1 MPREARLLRDSQGK
15 LVFIGDCAPLSF
27 FQSVRRLVTS
37 KVSHDAFAPETS
49 RFSVLENAPG
59 RRARTGDD
67 MPSVDPSKV
76 DRAVGVYLATTAGLV
91 DFLDD
96 GTLRADMA
104 AWANRSNRS
113 LSDGGG
119 AAEDD
124 VVIKYLILAIGLLG
138 SDDEELA
145 HDYFGYARDRAYGD
159 LSGDLSVGTV
169 QAFTLVTVFMLCSCQ
184 INGAFLFFGIAVR
197 AAYSIGLHRT
207 EVNARFGSD
216 VGRSRDMLWRSL
228 RVVDLYL
235 STSMGRPPVS
245 SDVDCTVSYR
255 TQDSDGNELLSLLTA
270 QVQILLITETIVL
283 EIFSRRKVSL
293 ALTEGISV
301 KLRSWSERWLQRLKG
316 VVESR
321 TGSSAALAGGACQVL
336 ATYYYSVMLVSRPF
350 LMYELYKRLSDGPVA
365 ARGGASGKTKL
376 ADACID
382 AASLMVDTVMELVHR
397 NMLSHRSPMLV

>member
-1 MPREARLLRDSQGK
+1 
-15 LVFIGDCAPLSF
+15 
-27 FQSVRRLVTS
+27 
-37 KVSHDAFAPETS
+37 
-49 RFSVLENAPG
+49 
-59 RRARTGDD
+59 
-67 MPSVDPSKV
+67 MPSVDPSRV
-76 DRAVGVYLATTAGLV
+76 DRAVDVYLATTAGLV
-91 DFLDD
+91 DFFEN
-96 GTLRADMA
+96 GSMKADMA
-104 AWANRSNRS
+104 AWAES
-113 LSDGGG
+113 G
-119 AAEDD
+119 AGEASD

-138 SDDEELA
+138 DDDELA

-169 QAFTLVTVFMLCSCQ
+169 QAFTLVTMFMLCSCQ

-207 EVNARFGSD
+207 EVNARFGTD

-245 SDVDCTVSYR
+245 SDIDCTVSYR
-255 TQDSDGNELLSLLTA
+255 AQDADGKEMLNLLNA
-270 QVQILLITETIVL
+270 QVQILLITETIVV
-283 EIFSRRKVSL
+283 EIFSLKKVSL
-293 ALTEGISV
+293 ALTEGISI
-301 KLRSWSERWLQRLKG
+301 KLRSWSERWLQRLKA

-321 TGSSAALAGGACQVL
+321 SSSGALAGGACQVL

-350 LMYELYKRLSDGPVA
+350 LMYELYKRLSDGPAAGA

-397 NMLSHRSPMLV
+397 GVLGHRSPMLV